1 MTLRISGGRFG
12 FFLVDLSTDAE
23 KADSGLFLQIRVED
37 EEYLVL
43 TSESLAHDHAAVV
56 ERFCARMRLPFET
69 VYGPGKCR
77 YIVGEPGWEIVGG
90 GGWTRDPAGKWV
102 ELSGCSPTYGPFNP
116 EGLQENMRAIPGW
129 AHVDIRL
136 GARSLN

>member
-12 FFLVDLSTDAE
+12 FFLVDFSADGEGAE
-23 KADSGLFLQIRVED
+23 GGLFLQLRIQD
-37 EEYLVL
+37 EEYIVL
-43 TSESLAHDHAAVV
+43 STESLDPTHAAVV

-69 VYGPGKCR
+69 VYEPGMR
-77 YIVGEPGWEIVGG
+77 RSAVGEPGWVIVGG
-90 GGWTRDPAGKWV
+90 GGWTRDPEGTWV
-102 ELSGCSPTYGPFNP
+102 ELSGSSPTYGPFDP

-136 GARSLN
+136 GSRTLQ